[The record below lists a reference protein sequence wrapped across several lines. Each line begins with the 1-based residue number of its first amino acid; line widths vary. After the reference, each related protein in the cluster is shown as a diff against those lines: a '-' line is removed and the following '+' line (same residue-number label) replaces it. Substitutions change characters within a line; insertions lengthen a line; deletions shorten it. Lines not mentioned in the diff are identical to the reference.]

1 MQDLRAL
8 GKRAAGVMP
17 GPECS
22 GTERAGGVVGSRRA
36 ATLATVASFLV
47 LASQLGGCSSTRVA
61 ARERPPVPG
70 PSGNTWELVLESPSA
85 SAISYAANDRP
96 EMTRRNDSMNIMS
109 SAPTLA
115 TDRWPEDPRPNLRYD
130 RRIYLPTDARSYQ
143 YFDSSYR
150 STYRRTDRVRYWN
163 TR

>member
-8 GKRAAGVMP
+8 GKRVAGVMP

-22 GTERAGGVVGSRRA
+22 GSECAGGAVGSHRA
-36 ATLATVASFLV
+36 ATLAMTAIV
-47 LASQLGGCSSTRVA
+47 LFMTSQLGGCATKVA
-61 ARERPPVPG
+61 ARQRPPTLG
-70 PSGNTWELVLESPSA
+70 PAGNTWELVFESPSA
-85 SAISYAANDRP
+85 SATSYAHADRP

-115 TDRWPEDPRPNLRYD
+115 TDRWPEDPRPSLRYD
-130 RRIYLPTDARSYQ
+130 RRIYLPRDARSYQ
-143 YFDSSYR
+143 YYDSSYR